1 MKKSW
6 TEEELLENYMLLP
19 NERHLVLSKKTN
31 ANRLG
36 FAVLLK
42 YFQKEARFPSEKQD
56 ISKDIVQHLAHQIH
70 ALPEDFFE
78 HYRWGG
84 KERSYT
90 DHRKIIRDLFGF
102 REITSKDNLQLI
114 QWLKEQVQLTHDME
128 DLSDQAYRKWK
139 VEPPSKGSLKRMI
152 HSAIDTY
159 EG

>member
-56 ISKDIVQHLAHQIH
+56 ISKGIVQHLAHQI
-70 ALPEDFFE
+70 
-78 HYRWGG
+78 
-84 KERSYT
+84 
-90 DHRKIIRDLFGF
+90 
-102 REITSKDNLQLI
+102 
-114 QWLKEQVQLTHDME
+114 V
-128 DLSDQAYRKWK
+128 
-139 VEPPSKGSLKRMI
+139 
-152 HSAIDTY
+152 
-159 EG
+159 

>member
-6 TEEELLENYMLLP
+6 TKEELLDNYMLLP

-42 YFQKEARFPSEKQD
+42 YFQQEARFPSEKQD
-56 ISKDIVQHLAHQIH
+56 ISKDIVQHLAHQID

-78 HYRWGG
+78 HYKWGG

-90 DHRKIIRDLFGF
+90 DH
-102 REITSKDNLQLI
+102 
-114 QWLKEQVQLTHDME
+114 
-128 DLSDQAYRKWK
+128 
-139 VEPPSKGSLKRMI
+139 
-152 HSAIDTY
+152 
-159 EG
+159 